1 MGPLPV
7 LPQDLAGRFVLVVPE
22 GTAVVPLARAWFA
35 DAAADVPTP
44 RRAPAPQQRAV
55 GARFRGI
62 AVEEAPP
69 PEPVRVALGATTA
82 LVGPTTLGP
91 EAAAE
96 AGIGER
102 ARDLWALHVDAGP
115 SAARDEQLVVGWM
128 LAAARRAGGA
138 VVPADRSRLVVPD
151 AGAAVDLTLW
161 SAVPLGAAEAVP
173 LVRPALA
180 GARLQPVR
188 EHPAEPGAPRPFT
201 LTGTYE
207 YDGALVVRTERSAH
221 VPVVLSTLD
230 WREYGPWAYHVAW
243 EPLEPPQG
251 EAEVP
256 SPLHVIAR
264 QRVGPS
270 VARVVTA
277 LRQAAGGVVVD
288 SGGFVVDAAELR
300 ARSSR

>member
-7 LPQDLAGRFVLVVPE
+7 LPHDLAGRFVLAVPE
-22 GTAVVPLARAWFA
+22 GTDVVPLARAWFA
-35 DAAADVPTP
+35 DAAGDVPTP
-44 RRAPAPQQRAV
+44 RRPPAPQQRAV

-69 PEPVRVALGATTA
+69 QPVRVVLGATTA

-96 AGIGER
+96 AGLGER
-102 ARDLWALHVDAGP
+102 ARDLWALDIGAGP
-115 SAARDEQLVVGWM
+115 AAARDEQLVVGWM

-138 VVPADRSRLVVPD
+138 VVPADRSRVVVPD

-161 SAVPLGAAEAVP
+161 SAVPLSAAEAAP

-207 YDGALVVRTERSAH
+207 YDGTLVVRTERSAQ

-230 WREYGPWAYHVAW
+230 WRAYGPWAYHVTW
-243 EPLEPPQG
+243 EPLEPPRG
-251 EAEVP
+251 EAEAP

-270 VARVVTA
+270 VARAVTA

-288 SGGFVVDAAELR
+288 SGGFVVDEAELR